1 MTGPTRIVIQ
11 PDAPAV
17 LAQRLVRRL
26 HHDGLVF
33 RGAEKVASTPLGR
46 AHLDLLTEV
55 LADEIHQ
62 AAVDGTIGGGA

>member
-1 MTGPTRIVIQ
+1 MSGPTRIVIQ

-26 HHDGLVF
+26 QRDGFVPPSGGVRGSTADLV
-33 RGAEKVASTPLGR
+33 
-46 AHLDLLTEV
+46 TEA

-62 AAVDGTIGGGA
+62 AAVDGTLGGGK